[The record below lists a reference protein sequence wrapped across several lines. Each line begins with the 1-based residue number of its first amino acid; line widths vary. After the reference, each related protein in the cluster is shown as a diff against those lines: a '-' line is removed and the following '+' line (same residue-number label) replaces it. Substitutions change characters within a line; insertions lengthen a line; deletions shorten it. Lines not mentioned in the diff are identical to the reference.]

1 MDTIS
6 ITHPAPTTTRE
17 TVTQKALRLYPERTI
32 EPLAHG
38 RYSVEGSEV
47 AYVVDLGIDGGHE
60 SCPCLATKPC
70 YHIALATI
78 YRAKARIAA
87 RRVQAGTRTRR
98 TTRRPFTRPGA
109 SPRRAARRAHS

>member
-1 MDTIS
+1 MDTAS
-6 ITHPAPTTTRE
+6 VQRE
-17 TVTQKALRLYPERTI
+17 TITRKALRLYPTRPI
-32 EPLAHG
+32 EPLGHG
-38 RYSVEGSEV
+38 RYSVEGSDGFYE
-47 AYVVDLGIDGGHE
+47 VDLGIDGGDE
-60 SCPCLATKPC
+60 TCPCPATKPC